1 MASLNEIRNRVSS
14 IASTQ
19 KITGAMKLV
28 ASAKLRK
35 AQSQIENY
43 KPYSK
48 ALLDMLGNALS
59 HAQDVDAALIR
70 KVPKE
75 TKFAILVF
83 SSNGSLC
90 GAFNHNVAHALD
102 EFLSQEDLLQAESIQ
117 LYGFGKKINNHIQKQ
132 WMDTPQKRNRT
143 HWEKHD
149 EWLEKP
155 DFRQISEL
163 ADKLLKSALKGQ
175 IHRVIIIYNHFK
187 NRGVQVLTNET
198 IIPVPIPVKT
208 INYNTDYIFE
218 PTVESLINELLPA
231 AIKAHLFGVILDSCA
246 SEHAARANAMQAA
259 SENAGQIIEELRMQY
274 NRVRQEVITSEILDI
289 IGGAEAI
296 HKGR

>member
-1 MASLNEIRNRVSS
+1 
-14 IASTQ
+14 
-19 KITGAMKLV
+19 MKLV

-43 KPYSK
+43 KPYGE
-48 ALLDMLGNALS
+48 ALLGMLSNALY

-70 KVPKE
+70 KAPKE
-75 TKFAILVF
+75 TRFAILVF

-102 EFLSQEDLLQAESIQ
+102 EYLSQEELAEAETIRI
-117 LYGFGKKINNHIQKQ
+117 YGFGKKINNHIQKQ
-132 WMDTPQKRNRT
+132 WLDTPAKRKLIQL
-143 HWEKHD
+143 EKHD

-155 DFRQISEL
+155 DFRQVSEL
-163 ADKLLKSALKGQ
+163 ADRILTAVIKGEV
-175 IHRVIIIYNHFK
+175 HRVIIIYNHFK
-187 NRGVQVLTNET
+187 NRGIQILQNET
-198 IIPVPIPVKT
+198 LIPVPIPKRT
-208 INYNTDYIFE
+208 RTFSTDYIFE
-218 PTVESLINELLPA
+218 PTAEKLVNELLPA
-231 AIKAHLFGVILDSCA
+231 AIKTHLYGVILDSCA
-246 SEHAARANAMQAA
+246 SEHAARANAMQSA
-259 SENAGQIIEELRMQY
+259 SENAGQIIDDLRMQY